1 MLKSWAARE
10 KLEAGTANINIR
22 KGHSSPV
29 WGIDE
34 WVRAVSQGKHRKV
47 VLEPPAGALVKRE
60 GSLDEVC
67 AVSLSPLLTAD
78 PLSHLHSSP
87 LLSITLGC
95 PVSILVPPRGWKR
108 SIPEL
113 SSSQMTQVSP
123 GIPRGLWRSR
133 V

>member
-1 MLKSWAARE
+1 M
-10 KLEAGTANINIR
+10 
-22 KGHSSPV
+22 
-29 WGIDE
+29 
-34 WVRAVSQGKHRKV
+34 
-47 VLEPPAGALVKRE
+47 KRE
-60 GSLDEVC
+60 GSLGEAC
-67 AVSLSPLLTAD
+67 AVSFSLLFTAD
-78 PLSHLHSSP
+78 PLSHLHTSP
-87 LLSITLGC
+87 LSSITLGC

>member
-10 KLEAGTANINIR
+10 RLEAGTAKINIR

-34 WVRAVSQGKHRKV
+34 WVRAVSQGKYRKV

-67 AVSLSPLLTAD
+67 AVSLSPLLAAD

-95 PVSILVPPRGWKR
+95 PMSILVPGAGRGA
-108 SIPEL
+108 SL
-113 SSSQMTQVSP
+113 SSAQV
-123 GIPRGLWRSR
+123 R
-133 V
+133 